1 MTILQR
7 DTSWANVKKELSDPS
22 FTNQLKTYD
31 RDNMSQNLIK
41 RIQKYTHRSDLN
53 RTRIFTIST
62 AAGKMWDWVLAME
75 AYGMAYRE
83 IEPKRKKVAIL
94 MDKLKRSEEELQQMQ
109 ENGDKLKRTIEELNA

>member
-22 FTNQLKTYD
+22 FTNQLKSYD

-94 MDKLKRSEEELQQMQ
+94 MDKLKRSEEELQ
-109 ENGDKLKRTIEELNA
+109 